1 MKPTVEKL
9 LDPFSNKIWVETDN
23 EKLFFE
29 SNFTVMP
36 SDCNYT
42 QKVIFGGTLLA
53 KMDITAANCVTR
65 LLRLSDAAESA
76 VTHKV
81 LDVIF
86 HKPSHCGDIIFLE
99 SKVVE
104 LRNKAITVD
113 VTVYKEERKSDWRT
127 LIATGKF
134 VFVAMSGDKYV
145 SHGLSLIEER
155 NNEE

>member
-1 MKPTVEKL
+1 MKPTVEEI
-9 LDPFSNKIWVETDN
+9 LDPWGKKVWVQPDN
-23 EKLFFE
+23 EKLTFD

-36 SDCNYT
+36 DKCNYT

-53 KMDITAANCVTR
+53 KMDITAANCATR
-65 LLRLSDAAESA
+65 LLRLSRTADSA

-99 SKVVE
+99 ATVTELRHKAIVVE
-104 LRNKAITVD
+104 VRVE
-113 VTVYKEERKSDWRT
+113 KEERRSDERT

-134 VFVAMSGDKYV
+134 VFVAMNGDAYV
-145 SHGLSLIEER
+145 NHNLVLF
-155 NNEE
+155 